1 MWNGIAL
8 ACREHTSAL
17 TLGASQ
23 VTLVGAL
30 TRKPLGQSSSNS
42 LCNRIL

>member
-8 ACREHTSAL
+8 ACQEHTSAL

-23 VTLVGAL
+23 LTLVGAL

-42 LCNRIL
+42 LCIHDL